1 VSFAMIMSSHYDPF
15 LGTPVP
21 LADVTYDPIE
31 EYGIPEHRELVRFYE
46 KWYQTTQAN
55 WNR

>member
-1 VSFAMIMSSHYDPF
+1 MSFAMIMSSHYDPF

-21 LADVTYDPIE
+21 LADVTYDPFE

-46 KWYQTTQAN
+46 
-55 WNR
+55 